1 MRMPYGY
8 RRYIRS
14 YIPQLANLTNLMDH
28 QLLPLFNATP
38 GGPGRQYQARD
49 LDVTWPPNNDG
60 LHIGNQ
66 RIIPKWFH

>member
-1 MRMPYGY
+1 
-8 RRYIRS
+8 
-14 YIPQLANLTNLMDH
+14 MDH